1 MFKLQ
6 IVDIIKG
13 LVVAILTGA
22 FVSVVGL
29 FTQTFDVFTA
39 DWVAIGKQA
48 VNGGFY
54 AFVGYIIKNFIT
66 ADNGKIAGVL

>member
-1 MFKLQ
+1 MFTLNWND
-6 IVDIIKG
+6 VLRG

-22 FVSVVGL
+22 FVSVMGL
-29 FTQTFDVFTA
+29 FDSSFDVFTA
-39 DWVAIGKQA
+39 DWIAIFKQA

-66 ADNGKIAGVL
+66 STDGRIAGVL